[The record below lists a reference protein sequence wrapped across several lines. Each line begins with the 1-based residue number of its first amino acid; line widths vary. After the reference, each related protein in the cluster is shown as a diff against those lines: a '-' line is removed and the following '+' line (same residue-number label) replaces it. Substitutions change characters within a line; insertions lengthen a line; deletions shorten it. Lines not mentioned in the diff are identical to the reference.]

1 MLDTLKN
8 ARTGVSGI
16 LTTPFDAA
24 GGIAPTRQ
32 KAIVD
37 RAVAEGEH
45 ITGRFRW
52 SRVSGVKAALAMMGN
67 DCGAPLAATAW
78 PLTQSQ
84 SDWIR
89 GFMINQ
95 NFMKNG

>member
-1 MLDTLKN
+1 MSHGLTTAL
-8 ARTGVSGI
+8 RGVSGI
-16 LTTPFDAA
+16 LATPFDSA
-24 GGIAPTRQ
+24 GDIAPLRQ